1 MKNFLKKSLAVYLP
15 DKGRT
20 PNTLGMRLT
29 SFSSV
34 IRQRLAVLGLA
45 QLPAVAVA
53 YIEAQMLKEVAKT
66 AARKITAR
74 FVAASLLKSSA
85 KCKPAPETT
94 PDAAAVS
101 PKPQA

>member
-1 MKNFLKKSLAVYLP
+1 LP

-45 QLPAVAVA
+45 QLPAEVVA
-53 YIEAQMLKEVAKT
+53 YIEGQMIKEVAKT
-66 AARKITAR
+66 AARKITSR
-74 FVAASLLKSSA
+74 FVAGSLLKASA
-85 KCKPAPETT
+85 KCKPAPEPT
-94 PDAAAVS
+94 PGEAGNS
-101 PKPQA
+101 

>member
-1 MKNFLKKSLAVYLP
+1 MENFLKKSLADYLP

-74 FVAASLLKSSA
+74 FVAGSLLKASA
-85 KCKPAPETT
+85 KCKPAPE
-94 PDAAAVS
+94 PPPVEVGKS
-101 PKPQA
+101 